1 MAIGERPYY
10 VELPVSKS
18 IANRRLVLQALHGEE
33 LCSFPVQGFCE
44 ADLPDDVRI
53 MHNALRQLQVLRH
66 SPSRT
71 PLTLDVDNCGT
82 AMRFLTAYCAQSEGC
97 EVTLTGCERMCHRP
111 IGQLVDALLLCQADI
126 VYLGEEGFPPLQIHG
141 RRLVPAPIAIPHPL
155 STQFVSA
162 LLLIGLDVTTTISS
176 PYIDLT
182 RTMVQACA
190 LPHGSRPLPQTI
202 EADWSAAAF
211 WYEYVALHPT
221 AHIAFATSPAA
232 LSLHALQGD
241 KVVADIFAALGVQ
254 TVERDGTL
262 HLTHTPTPLPH
273 RLVQDFAA
281 CPDLYPA
288 VAIACEQLGVPLV
301 ATGTESL
308 RFKESDRLQAVATHR
323 TCRDHRIAMA
333 LLAADLP
340 CDDLDCVRKSYP
352 AFVQQL
358 RTLPFPAAPCP

>member
-18 IANRRLVLQALHGEE
+18 IANRRLVLQALHGDEF
-33 LCSFPVQGFCE
+33 SPFPVQGFCAE
-44 ADLPDDVRI
+44 ALPDDVRI
-53 MHNALRQLQVLRH
+53 MHNALRQLQALRR

-82 AMRFLTAYCAQSEGC
+82 AMRFLTAYCAQLDGC
-97 EVTLTGCERMCHRP
+97 EVTLTGCERMRHRP
-111 IGQLVDALLLCQADI
+111 IGQLVEALRLCQADI
-126 VYLGEEGFPPLQIHG
+126 AYLGEEGFPPLQIHG
-141 RRLVPAPIAIPHPL
+141 RRLTPVPIAIPHPL

-162 LLLIGLDVTTTISS
+162 LLLVGLDVTTSISS
-176 PYIDLT
+176 PYITMT

-190 LPHGSRPLPQTI
+190 LPQAI

-221 AHIAFATSPAA
+221 VHIAFATSPAA
-232 LSLHALQGD
+232 LSRHSLQGD

-254 TVERDGTL
+254 TVECDGTI
-262 HLTHTPTPLPH
+262 HLTHTPTPLPP

-288 VAIACEQLGVPLV
+288 VAIACEQLGMPLV

-308 RFKESDRLQAVATHR
+308 RLKESDRLQAVAMHR

-358 RTLPFPAAPCP
+358 RSLPSPAAPCP